1 MRNAYTYINFGDFVD
16 GSTNTTADPYVRM
29 LSTTND
35 SAAVHAAFVSVR
47 GDSPWTPS
55 GATLAEKLRA
65 RRTLIIAVA
74 AGAGALLLL
83 VIAGCCWSSARKRR
97 AARTGRAAFFGPPRQ
112 PYQQLHEPAPEAYD
126 MHAVQGQHG
135 RQPSSYANPWD
146 ARY

>member
-1 MRNAYTYINFGDFVD
+1 MPTASSHVSPLLTLFPSAVRNVYTYINFGDFVD

-74 AGAGALLLL
+74 AASVLHKVLTTQLVLFPCLRVPVALDLFPLL
-83 VIAGCCWSSARKRR
+83 AYSSRNLSKLIIPERSH
-97 AARTGRAAFFGPPRQ
+97 TDG
-112 PYQQLHEPAPEAYD
+112 EP
-126 MHAVQGQHG
+126 
-135 RQPSSYANPWD
+135 
-146 ARY
+146 